1 MKSPPAS
8 LQKFSCIEDL
18 ALKLKWRGD
27 NGFLMDTL
35 VHKWKHSSIEMKRY
49 DEAEGTARRS
59 QSLILRVTWT
69 NLRHCI
75 RTLSLVH
82 Y

>member
-1 MKSPPAS
+1 MKFPSAS

-18 ALKLKWRGD
+18 ALKLKWRVD
-27 NGFLMDTL
+27 NRFLMDTL

-49 DEAEGTARRS
+49 DKAEGMARSS

-69 NLRHCI
+69 NLRHFT